1 VNWEVLDVVGVVNEI
16 VAFAVTDPIAFVYGV
31 AVEIPEEEPEG
42 GALVIIALT
51 DEELDPVAVARTV
64 PVSET
69 RVPVRL
75 YAAAQA
81 ARDIPC
87 TG

>member
-1 VNWEVLDVVGVVNEI
+1 VI
-16 VAFAVTDPIAFVYGV
+16 VAFVATDVD
-31 AVEIPEEEPEG
+31 EIDAILVVDGMVLEEETVG
-42 GALVIIALT
+42 GALVVDALT
-51 DEELDPVAVARTV
+51 DEELDAAPVGRTV